1 MQPSDI
7 RAQVVLEEH
16 DMSADATFA
25 IVVRRF
31 VQRDGYASELWR
43 VPLDGDKRRGAASRG
58 GATRLTN
65 GRVRDT
71 RPRISPD
78 GRRVAFLRRELDGR
92 EKPGRLMVM
101 DLTRRARPTALFRGD
116 FQVSDLAWSPNGDR
130 VAFTAEVDEPRFI
143 VGSKPKPKQAPLAR
157 RITRIDWRFDETGH
171 VDRWDHLF
179 VVDTRRGSVPQ
190 QLTEGDFRVDGITW
204 RPDGRAIAF
213 SADPGPNAD
222 VRPRASIWMVELPR
236 RGAKRKP
243 DRRELLALRG
253 WANSP
258 AWSPDGTQIA
268 AVGVDSD
275 PITDDIAPG
284 LFVARVS
291 ASGPVPAAVAI
302 APELDR
308 PIGDW
313 VDTDLEGWMASSRFG
328 PYWPVADAIVTTV
341 SDRGRSR
348 PWIFPIDRDTGRS
361 PEPRPLA
368 QGDLSCRTLAVAAP
382 GGQLR
387 WSFVG
392 TNAGRAMELMTS
404 EDDRIRTR
412 TAMGSA
418 WQRRFDMPEM
428 RVVEAPGSGGPIET
442 WIASPRG
449 AGDSALPTIVDVHG
463 GPLGAWAPTPSI
475 EVMLLCARG
484 YRVVLPNIRGSATY
498 GAEWIRPQLGDWG
511 GVDAADVHS
520 ALDHV
525 ISLGLADP
533 KRLGVLGLSYG
544 GFMVQW
550 LIGTSDRFAAAVSE
564 NGVANQVSDWANS
577 DTGVDYNRTS
587 KLGDP
592 LTHEGMLKLWRQ
604 SPLAHVSNVHTPLLM
619 LQGEADRRC
628 PAADNEQY
636 FIALRVLGRE
646 VEYVLYP
653 DEFHVYSITG
663 RPDRRIDRMT
673 RMLEWFD
680 RHLAP

>member
-43 VPLDGDKRRGAASRG
+43 VPLDGNQRG
-58 GATRLTN
+58 GRPRRLTT

-92 EKPGRLMVM
+92 ERPGRLMVL
-101 DLTRRARPTALFRGD
+101 DLARGSAPVALLRGD
-116 FQVSDLAWSPNGDR
+116 LAVSDIAWSPAGDR
-130 VAFTAEVDEPRFI
+130 VAFTAEADPPRFI
-143 VGSKPKPKQAPLAR
+143 VGPKPKPKQAPLAR
-157 RITRIDWRFDETGH
+157 RITRIDWRYDDIGH

-179 VVDTRRGSVPQ
+179 VVDAWRGAEPQ
-190 QLTEGDFRVDGITW
+190 QLTEGDFRVDGPAW

-213 SADPGPNAD
+213 AADPGPNAD
-222 VRPRASIWMVELPR
+222 VQPRSSIWAIELPR

-243 DRRELLALRG
+243 QPREVLALRG
-253 WANSP
+253 WANAP
-258 AWSPDGTQIA
+258 AWSPDGSQIV
-268 AVGVDSD
+268 AVGVDAD
-275 PITDDIAPG
+275 PITDDISPG
-284 LFVARVS
+284 LFIVS
-291 ASGPVPAAVAI
+291 VEKPNEPTAEAVAV

-313 VDTDLEGWMASSRFG
+313 VDTDLEGWMASPRHG
-328 PYWPVADAIVTTV
+328 PFWPVPNAIVATV
-341 SDRGRSR
+341 SDRGRSH
-348 PWIFPIDRDTGRS
+348 PWLFPIDPSTARS
-361 PEPRPLA
+361 AAPNALA
-368 QGDLSCRTLAVAAP
+368 RGDMSCRTLAVGATD
-382 GGQLR
+382 GEVR

-392 TNAGRAMELMTS
+392 TNDGRAMELMTS
-404 EDDRIRTR
+404 DASSGRVRVHSSL
-412 TAMGSA
+412 GSA
-418 WQRRFDMPEM
+418 WQRRFEMPEM
-428 RVVEAPGSGGPIET
+428 RVVEAPGAGGPIET
-442 WIASPRG
+442 WIASPQG
-449 AGDSALPTIVDVHG
+449 AGDKALPTIVDVHG

-475 EVMLLCARG
+475 EVILLCARG

-511 GVDAADVHS
+511 GVDAADVH
-520 ALDHV
+520 AAVDHV
-525 ISLGLADP
+525 VSMGLADAR
-533 KRLGVLGLSYG
+533 RLGVLGLSYG

-550 LIGTSDRFAAAVSE
+550 LIGTSDRFRAAVSE

-577 DTGVDYNRTS
+577 DTGVEYNRTS
-587 KLGDP
+587 RLGDP
-592 LTHEGMLKLWRQ
+592 LTQDGMLALWRQ
-604 SPLAHVSNVHTPLLM
+604 SPMSNVSNVHTPLLM

-628 PAADNEQY
+628 PAADNEQF

-646 VEYVLYP
+646 VQYVLYP
-653 DEFHVYSITG
+653 DEFHVYSING

-673 RMLEWFD
+673 RMLDWFD
-680 RHLAP
+680 RHLGE